1 MADFELTAETVD
13 AHVRALGEIG
23 ATVDKAGA
31 AGARRV
37 GTMDYGAMFYPLVG
51 LMNVALEKVGQAV
64 TRHSGELSTHRA
76 DFQRTATVLVDADDS
91 GAEGIPQ

>member
-23 ATVDKAGA
+23 ATVDTAGA

-51 LMNVALEKVGQAV
+51 LMNVALEEVGRAV
-64 TRHSGELSTHRA
+64 TRHSGELTTHRT
-76 DFQRTATVLVDADDS
+76 DFQRTATALVDADAA
-91 GAEGIPQ
+91 GAEAIPK